1 MASRSVGL
9 LLASGLALVLSSA
22 PVLATEFW
30 VDPVHGSPAGDGSQA
45 NPWRTLQEVVE
56 AGLIET
62 RDWESHPYAPGLG
75 FVVVNPGAPVKA
87 GDTIWLESG
96 YHGELVLHGAYNAEP
111 ITLAAAPGA
120 TPTLS
125 RVQLTGT
132 QNWILRGVSIS
143 PSFATPPL
151 SPSTIVEI
159 RSDDGWWGPSWD
171 DVVADGEIFT
181 VADAS
186 GWTANDWVD
195 GASSAVYVSG
205 DRIGIRN
212 NRIRN
217 VRFGISVDG
226 ADARIA
232 DNLIDGFSADGMRG
246 LGDGDVF
253 EYNRVQNC
261 YVGDP
266 PDGNHDDGFQSWSVG
281 PGGVGTGEVVG
292 VVLRGNVFIDDL
304 DPGNPLNT
312 TMQGIGCFD
321 GMFRN
326 WVVEDNVVVT
336 DHWHGISFYGMLDS
350 RIVNNTVLDVNDTSP
365 GPPWIMVTDS
375 NGTPSEN
382 VVVRNNLATD
392 YQISGVDIVADHNL
406 LIQDPAS
413 LFVAPPFDVH
423 PKAGSAAI
431 DAGSAALAPVRDADR
446 IPRPQGNGTDLGAT
460 SAARAASSSTA
471 SSPAPPAPG
480 AAPARRRR
488 RKIRDGSVQDQRLP
502 WKGEWGG
509 ASVAARRAGAVA
521 QRRRVQGTPSKPGCP
536 LGESTASPL
545 RGPEVCQREGR
556 RRWCGGERVP

>member
-1 MASRSVGL
+1 MRRSTRVL
-9 LLASGLALVLSSA
+9 PALGLALVFGSPA
-22 PVLATEFW
+22 VATEFW

-62 RDWESHPYAPGLG
+62 RDWEAHPYEPGLG
-75 FVVVNPGAPVKA
+75 FVVVHAGAPVRA

-96 YHGELVLHGAYNAEP
+96 HHGELVLHGAYNAEP

-120 TPTLS
+120 TPTLA
-125 RVQLTGT
+125 RVQMTGT

-159 RSDDGWWGPSWD
+159 RSDGWWGPSWD

-195 GASSAVYVSG
+195 AASSAVYVSG

-375 NGTPSEN
+375 NGAPSEN

-392 YQISGVDIVADHNL
+392 YQISGVDIVVDHNL
-406 LIQDPAS
+406 VIQDPAS

-431 DAGSAALAPVRDADR
+431 DAGSAALAPGRDADR
-446 IPRPQGNGTDLGAT
+446 IPRPQGNGTDLGAYE
-460 SAARAASSSTA
+460 RCPRCIFVDGFEPGTA
-471 SSPAPPAPG
+471 DA
-480 AAPARRRR
+480 
-488 RKIRDGSVQDQRLP
+488 
-502 WKGEWGG
+502 WGG
-509 ASVAARRAGAVA
+509 T
-521 QRRRVQGTPSKPGCP
+521 GTEP
-536 LGESTASPL
+536 
-545 RGPEVCQREGR
+545 
-556 RRWCGGERVP
+556 

>member
-1 MASRSVGL
+1 MANRSVGL
-9 LLASGLALVLSSA
+9 LLLSGLALVLSSA

-62 RDWESHPYAPGLG
+62 RDWESHPYEPGLG
-75 FVVVNPGAPVKA
+75 FVAVNPGAPVKA
-87 GDTIWLESG
+87 GDTIRLESG
-96 YHGELVLHGAYNAEP
+96 YHGELVLRGAYNAAP
-111 ITLAAAPGA
+111 ITLVAAPGA
-120 TPTLS
+120 APTLS
-125 RVQLTGT
+125 RVELTGT
-132 QNWILRGVSIS
+132 QNWILRGVGIS

-151 SPSTIVEI
+151 SPATIVEI
-159 RSDDGWWGPSWD
+159 RSDGWWGPSWD
-171 DVVADGEIFT
+171 DVVADSAIFT
-181 VADAS
+181 VDDAS
-186 GWTANDWVD
+186 GWTADDWVD
-195 GASSAVYVSG
+195 AASSAVYVSG
-205 DRIGIRN
+205 DRIEIRN

-350 RIVNNTVLDVNDTSP
+350 RIVNNTVLDLNDTSP

-375 NGTPSEN
+375 NGTPSDN

-392 YQISGVDIVADHNL
+392 YQISGVDVVADHNL
-406 LIQDPAS
+406 VIQDPAS

-423 PKAGSAAI
+423 LKAGSAAI
-431 DAGSAALAPVRDADR
+431 DAGAAALAPGRDADR
-446 IPRPQGNGTDLGAT
+446 IPRPKGDGIDLGAYE
-460 SAARAASSSTA
+460 RC
-471 SSPAPPAPG
+471 PRCIFVDGFEPG
-480 AAPARRRR
+480 TGDA
-488 RKIRDGSVQDQRLP
+488 
-502 WKGEWGG
+502 WGG
-509 ASVAARRAGAVA
+509 T
-521 QRRRVQGTPSKPGCP
+521 GTQP
-536 LGESTASPL
+536 
-545 RGPEVCQREGR
+545 
-556 RRWCGGERVP
+556 